1 MSNNIASPSSS
12 LSLPDLIAYY
22 ETCNRAEGKS
32 PKTIKW
38 YSDNL
43 RRFHDYLKSRHL
55 PDSPDRIDIRLLR
68 EYTLYVLKQRRFTG
82 HPFTPI
88 QTDPLSS
95 STVHGHVRTL
105 RAFFSWLVKEGLA
118 EINVARDLKPPKVT
132 KKVVTTLSDEE
143 IQAILR
149 TFHPSIPSDARNQT
163 IFMLLLDTGMRI
175 GELINAKSE
184 DVHMNEGFIKVNGKG
199 NRERMVPIGS
209 SAQRILQRY
218 MFRYRSKPA
227 NATIDNVFLTSE
239 GSPLSENSVK
249 LMFARL
255 AKRSGVS
262 RLHAHLCRHTFAT
275 RFLINGGDVFT
286 LQQILGH
293 STIEMVRH
301 YVNLASNHVAIQHQ
315 RYSPLDRLNL
325 RGY

>member
-149 TFHPSIPSDARNQT
+149 TFHPSIPTDARNQT
-163 IFMLLLDTGMRI
+163 IFKQTLHLNSWR
-175 GELINAKSE
+175 LI
-184 DVHMNEGFIKVNGKG
+184 
-199 NRERMVPIGS
+199 
-209 SAQRILQRY
+209 
-218 MFRYRSKPA
+218 
-227 NATIDNVFLTSE
+227 
-239 GSPLSENSVK
+239 
-249 LMFARL
+249 
-255 AKRSGVS
+255 
-262 RLHAHLCRHTFAT
+262 
-275 RFLINGGDVFT
+275 FT
-286 LQQILGH
+286 Q
-293 STIEMVRH
+293 
-301 YVNLASNHVAIQHQ
+301 
-315 RYSPLDRLNL
+315 
-325 RGY
+325 